1 MVTVGAMTMF
11 MIMSTTVMVIATPEK
26 DQGLSSYRMDY
37 IKVSLIIF
45 CSNDASVEVAE
56 GSYDAEDENTS
67 IGEEDTLFQVSIGF
81 NIIIS
86 SKLLTADVH
95 LQDRSNDGSET
106 IQVSAR
112 FLTFTI

>member
-1 MVTVGAMTMF
+1 
-11 MIMSTTVMVIATPEK
+11 
-26 DQGLSSYRMDY
+26 MDY
-37 IKVSLIIF
+37 MKVSLTIF

-56 GSYDAEDENTS
+56 GGYDAEDENTA

-81 NIIIS
+81 YIIIL

-106 IQVSAR
+106 IQVSSCS
-112 FLTFTI
+112 LVSTI